1 MAPATE
7 IRKGATTSRTGR
19 CRAAADGVE
28 VLELRH
34 CAAEPDRARRGVD
47 KIERNKPAEA
57 MPADHQ
63 MGRPHQRRVNHH
75 VAHLGASPSVQLVS
89 ARSWTGVVPAMAV
102 LLIPRTLAPSE
113 SVLSLD
119 DQDIDPR
126 CPGLWHP
133 GL

>member
-47 KIERNKPAEA
+47 KIERNKPTEA
-57 MPADHQ
+57 MPVDHQ
-63 MGRPHQRRVNHH
+63 MGHRTSDGSTTTWLTSPQAHRYSWRRPDRER
-75 VAHLGASPSVQLVS
+75 ASSLPWPSSSSLGP
-89 ARSWTGVVPAMAV
+89 
-102 LLIPRTLAPSE
+102 
-113 SVLSLD
+113 
-119 DQDIDPR
+119 
-126 CPGLWHP
+126 
-133 GL
+133 